1 MPLEENLKDGQLTIQ
16 RKEDESKS
24 RQEGHKNEKTT
35 TESNKLSFVSGVHC
49 QDDRNCFVLGSK
61 GREAPNSA
69 QIHPGSSGG
78 LERKGDRGRISTPR
92 S

>member
-1 MPLEENLKDGQLTIQ
+1 ME
-16 RKEDESKS
+16 
-24 RQEGHKNEKTT
+24 RQPQ
-35 TESNKLSFVSGVHC
+35 SNKLSFVSGVHC

-69 QIHPGSSGG
+69 EIREGPSGG
-78 LERKGDRGRISTPR
+78 LERKGDRGKISTSR